1 MHNMMFM
8 LLLIQDTGVHALCNV
23 CHVDVERIS
32 KRKPGELVHSETP
45 CFLVVL
51 FSISALTYVTV
62 VSYLCLLLL
71 IHVMVHKLYNSE

>member
-45 CFLVVL
+45 CFFSSSL
-51 FSISALTYVTV
+51 FYFCIDLCYCGFIFMFALADPCNGT
-62 VSYLCLLLL
+62 
-71 IHVMVHKLYNSE
+71 